1 MMSAVGHKNL
11 VIAEFKIR
19 PGKQDEVFAAMEDE
33 KMGLNITRNYKG
45 CNSLVTTYNED
56 SNTFWVISDW
66 DSYDDYNAYLEW
78 RTNEFTDLGEALV
91 PLLKGGLNGFRPIFP
106 NSGYKVY

>member
-33 KMGLNITRNYKG
+33 KIR
-45 CNSLVTTYNED
+45 
-56 SNTFWVISDW
+56 
-66 DSYDDYNAYLEW
+66 
-78 RTNEFTDLGEALV
+78 
-91 PLLKGGLNGFRPIFP
+91 PLQ
-106 NSGYKVY
+106 